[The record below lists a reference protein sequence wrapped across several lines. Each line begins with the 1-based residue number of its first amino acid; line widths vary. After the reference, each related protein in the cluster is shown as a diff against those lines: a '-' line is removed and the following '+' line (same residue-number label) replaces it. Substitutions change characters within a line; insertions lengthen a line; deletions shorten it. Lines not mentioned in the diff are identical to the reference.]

1 MSRRFTDI
9 RAIGAAGLIVLTVLA
24 GCSGRNAPTNPDNEQ
39 WFCQSN
45 ETGEG
50 WECVQDNNLAMV
62 PVPTR
67 LPPEPT
73 PEPLPGTDP
82 NDVDL
87 NDPLDFDALNA
98 PLERNPSANP
108 GEAAAVNPDLSEEN
122 TPEDSAPVE
131 ATGAAP
137 VTNTSADQAPP
148 PPPVEQS
155 TQSQANDQTAATTAD
170 PRIPRHVA
178 LAYTPPQ
185 PTQIT
190 ELPSNFFAVQMLAMR
205 TPAEIEAY
213 IDDNRLVGMSG
224 ARVEKDG
231 ELFYVL
237 IVGIYDTY
245 AKADEAAKSLPPPL
259 DDVDVWIRPLG
270 SLQQA
275 MLRADELTGSTRY

>member
-1 MSRRFTDI
+1 MSRRF
-9 RAIGAAGLIVLTVLA
+9 IVILLTTLTVLA

-50 WECVQDNNLAMV
+50 WECVQDNNLALI

-67 LPPEPT
+67 MPPEPV
-73 PEPLPGTDP
+73 PEPDP
-82 NDVDL
+82 NDIDL
-87 NDPLDFDALNA
+87 NDPLDLDALNA
-98 PLERNPSANP
+98 PLERNP
-108 GEAAAVNPDLSEEN
+108 AVNPGSAEPVAAEV
-122 TPEDSAPVE
+122 PADSTVADTDTDTDTATAISTGPDPAANQAPV
-131 ATGAAP
+131 
-137 VTNTSADQAPP
+137 PP
-148 PPPVEQS
+148 PI
-155 TQSQANDQTAATTAD
+155 TQTDSSSTAAAD

-190 ELPSNFFAVQMLAMR
+190 DLPSNFFALQMLAMK

-213 IDDNRLVGMSG
+213 IDEYRLVGMSG

-259 DDVDVWIRPLG
+259 DNVDVWIRPLG

-275 MLRADELTGSTRY
+275 MIRADELTGSTRY